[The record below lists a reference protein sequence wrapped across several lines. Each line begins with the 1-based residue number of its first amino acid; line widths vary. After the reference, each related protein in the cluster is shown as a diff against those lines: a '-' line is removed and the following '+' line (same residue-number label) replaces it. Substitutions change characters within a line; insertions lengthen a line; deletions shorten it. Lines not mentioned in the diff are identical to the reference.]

1 MLYSEFKN
9 ALVCNEKGYIVKL
22 SYERFMQINF
32 SELNVSAIL
41 LSDSKDF
48 DLTNTNGSLIITD
61 RSQDGSVI
69 QNTEI
74 LVHEMKPGEYDV
86 IEFAGKKY
94 MVIVKPLREQVTV
107 DGLIFVNN
115 KDTALALLNN
125 FADPSPVTLSI
136 PFPEDTMMDFL
147 DFMKSYS
154 NLVSNIEIIEME
166 FFDNNGNPRVARG
179 LNVNVVYDIIEV
191 LEREKT
197 YELRTLSNQKYE
209 DKIYKDI
216 EKIRSIRG
224 DQDLI
229 SEDELDDILEE
240 YASTTKDNEHYY
252 GNEDNGYSLFR
263 QRHGYRITKEEYD
276 IAYENLCKELANHAG
291 DGKVDFIF
299 NGGYNYKW
307 R

>member
-74 LVHEMKPGEYDV
+74 LVHEMKPEEYDV

-125 FADPSPVTLSI
+125 FADP
-136 PFPEDTMMDFL
+136 
-147 DFMKSYS
+147 
-154 NLVSNIEIIEME
+154 
-166 FFDNNGNPRVARG
+166 
-179 LNVNVVYDIIEV
+179 V
-191 LEREKT
+191 L
-197 YELRTLSNQKYE
+197 
-209 DKIYKDI
+209 
-216 EKIRSIRG
+216 
-224 DQDLI
+224 
-229 SEDELDDILEE
+229 
-240 YASTTKDNEHYY
+240 
-252 GNEDNGYSLFR
+252 
-263 QRHGYRITKEEYD
+263 
-276 IAYENLCKELANHAG
+276 
-291 DGKVDFIF
+291 
-299 NGGYNYKW
+299 
-307 R
+307 